1 MFFWSIQV
9 TIISIIL
16 IFLVQHLFLFLK
28 QTLTV
33 PKIKDLVNAPAQKYE
48 HMYQT
53 MSAGSYSNNNNNNN
67 NSNNNYNN
75 NNNDNNTTNISQIDA
90 SQFLPS
96 KDYTEAPLK
105 PDVNSMKNEL
115 KSFLKSQQVKG
126 ANANKT
132 TDISALETVSNF
144 SPY

>member
-53 MSAGSYSNNNNNNN
+53 MSAGSYSNNNNNINYNTNN
-67 NSNNNYNN
+67 NN

-96 KDYTEAPLK
+96 KDYTNAQLK

-126 ANANKT
+126 ANSNKT
-132 TDISALETVSNF
+132 TDISALDSVSNF

>member
-53 MSAGSYSNNNNNNN
+53 MSAGSYTNNNNNNN
-67 NSNNNYNN
+67 NSNNNS
-75 NNNDNNTTNISQIDA
+75 NDNNTTNISQIDA

-96 KDYTEAPLK
+96 KDYTDVSLK

-115 KSFLKSQQVKG
+115 KSFLKLQQVKG
-126 ANANKT
+126 TNANKT
-132 TDISALETVSNF
+132 TDISALDSSSTISNF
-144 SPY
+144 SSY